1 MANLTKR
8 LVKAF
13 RFLDRQQTV
22 VEDSHG
28 NVSCWV
34 LPGTI
39 LIKPSGMPFGEIGR
53 EDVCLVSSADDG
65 IVCPSRRRPS
75 VDTEQH
81 LEIYKR
87 NPWVMSICHTH
98 SPYATAWAIRGEP
111 IPVLCTEHADYF
123 GHPIRC
129 LPYAN
134 LDEWGAIS
142 LRENERAVLL
152 GKHGTLL
159 LSQKQDPMSVVRLA
173 VALEAVA
180 KKALLARSL
189 GATVELRSG
198 EVAMWHERYQGGYGQ
213 H

>member
-1 MANLTKR
+1 MVNLTKR

-13 RFLDRQQTV
+13 RFLDRQQAV

-28 NVSCWV
+28 NVSCRV
-34 LPGTI
+34 FPKVI
-39 LIKPSGMPFGEIGR
+39 LIKPSGMPFGKIKR
-53 EDVCLVSSADDG
+53 DDVCEVRSADDG
-65 IVCPSRRRPS
+65 IVCVDYRRPS

-81 LEIYKR
+81 LEIYER

-98 SPYATAWAIRGEP
+98 SPYATAWAIRGES

-134 LDEWGAIS
+134 LDEWGEIS

-159 LSQKQDPMSVVRLA
+159 VSKKQDPMSVVKLA

-180 KKALLARSL
+180 KKAAIARSL
-189 GATVELRSG
+189 GATVEMRSG

-213 H
+213 R